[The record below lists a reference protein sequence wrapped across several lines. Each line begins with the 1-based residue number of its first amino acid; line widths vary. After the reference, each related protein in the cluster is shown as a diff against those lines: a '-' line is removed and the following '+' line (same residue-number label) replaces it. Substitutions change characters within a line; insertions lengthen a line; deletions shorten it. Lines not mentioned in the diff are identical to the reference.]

1 MLSVWGFC
9 GVTQKSKAN
18 ELKIPMPYGAEMV
31 FVPVC
36 VNKESDSSNGKKI
49 ELGDSSGDFKEQQY
63 TTTLGGSFPLMQ
75 DGVKYRC
82 FYMGKYEVTTKQYNS
97 IINPHLLGKDN
108 SKDLY
113 PITNISWNDAIN
125 FSDKYNQ
132 WLFANA
138 KDKIPKYDKS
148 SGYLR
153 LPTEKEWE
161 FAARGASSV
170 TADKF
175 RAKTPYLYDKLQEYE
190 WFGGPTS
197 SHYKIQKVGKLK
209 PNPIGLHDML
219 GNVSE
224 MTMSLF
230 KVGYNE
236 GPTGGF
242 VVKGNNYA
250 TAKNRLRSS
259 YRSEQPFYR
268 QHSGGI
274 LMPHTQ
280 KTLGFRLVISAI
292 IFSSRKAQK
301 KISSNWSKHSSDK
314 NSTTHSKVVESTAHV
329 KKSTIRADVIDDAD
343 KQKDSI
349 EISDDLFFYL
359 VRLSAEIDRTYRDD
373 RSYRS
378 ISDIIYPNRNQS
390 YIWIKIASKLIVSMD
405 NLEKKYISTK
415 LLKDITQN
423 SYRKKSI
430 KIDRDSLVAIKKD
443 MDSALASYIYAIKE
457 LSKNSIVS
465 IKKGLVLYKF
475 FLKRH
480 HNSVELSMLNI
491 IKKDI
496 FQFKKDKNIDIIKS
510 KRAF

>member
-1 MLSVWGFC
+1 M
-9 GVTQKSKAN
+9 
-18 ELKIPMPYGAEMV
+18 PMPNNGEMV

-36 VNKESDSSNGKKI
+36 VNKDSGSLGWKKI
-49 ELGDSSGDFKEQQY
+49 ELGDSSGDFKEQQVS
-63 TTTLGGSFPLMQ
+63 TALGGSFPLMQ
-75 DGVKYRC
+75 NGVKYWC
-82 FYMGKYEVTTKQYNS
+82 FYMGKYEVTTREYNS
-97 IINPHLLGKDN
+97 IVNPHLLGKDR

-113 PITNISWNDAIN
+113 PITNISWNDALN

-148 SGYLR
+148 YGFLR
-153 LPTEKEWE
+153 LPTEEEWE

-175 RAKTPYLYDKLQEYE
+175 RAKIPYPYDKLHEYE
-190 WFGGPTS
+190 WFGGPES
-197 SHYKIQKVGKLK
+197 SHYKLQKVGKLK

-242 VVKGNNYA
+242 VVKGNNYT

-268 QHSGGI
+268 QHSSGM

-292 IFSSRKAQK
+292 LFPSRKAQK
-301 KISSNWSKHSSDK
+301 KISSSWSKYSSD
-314 NSTTHSKVVESTAHV
+314 NSSITSSKAIGDTGSV
-329 KKSTIRADVIDDAD
+329 KKGITHTDTVDSR
-343 KQKDSI
+343 KRHKESI

-359 VRLSAEIDRTYRDD
+359 TRLTKDVDRAYRYDKA
-373 RSYRS
+373 YRS

-390 YIWIKIASKLIVSMD
+390 YIWIKIASKLIVSMER
-405 NLEKKYISTK
+405 LKKKYISTK
-415 LLKDITQN
+415 LLEDITYN
-423 SYRKKSI
+423 SYRMRTAKRNRETLATI
-430 KIDRDSLVAIKKD
+430 KRD
-443 MDSALASYIYAIKE
+443 MDSALASYLFTIRE
-457 LSKNSIVS
+457 LSKNSIIS
-465 IKKGLVLYKF
+465 IKKGLVIYRF

-480 HNSVELSMLNI
+480 RNSRELPILDI
-491 IKKDI
+491 IKEDI